1 VTCRPNACLR
11 NCTSICYAKINT
23 MCGQGLFDTT
33 IHQPFKSVELLIL
46 KFTWFKVLITI
57 MCSSIILFQ
66 ALFFS

>member
-1 VTCRPNACLR
+1 
-11 NCTSICYAKINT
+11 